1 MLKLVEQN
9 NGWEAKYQAAI
20 RELEVREIQWQ
31 EIEALLRKTV
41 GRLTTASLGL
51 DARLDSQLQI
61 IQKLNR
67 EKRDEKLGQALE
79 KLANI
84 IASMDKPRVSEKQRR
99 SDPVLLMLE
108 LLQGIHF
115 DAAQR
120 LQLRTICSDLLK
132 AVAKGQDRQRISGFI
147 KQLSLLINENFGQI
161 KSSQNTSEIVFQLI
175 ELLDF
180 DEIRQAQFKHSF
192 SDIRKF
198 QEQELEQL
206 AGLINAQFAGDS
218 DTSSIDSVMTTLLER
233 LAIVQGSSGDTQ
245 AIQERVHE
253 SESGDEWTD
262 TLNDIVGSVSD
273 TLKKLNQEKRELEYF
288 IVNVT
293 DQLGVI
299 TEVILDGHV
308 AHQSDHE
315 DTQSLH
321 SFVQDGMVLIQKN
334 FQGASDLDELKS
346 GISNNIDSI
355 REGVDEFVSRINL
368 RHEATEERNILLS
381 QQLSQM
387 EMETQELQVKLSEN
401 REKLL
406 LDALTGVGSRMAY
419 DEILPQQLAH
429 WEGFATS
436 FAYAIIDVDHFK
448 GINDQFGHN
457 AGDKALKIISQVML
471 DNVRQSDFV
480 FRIGGEEFVLI
491 YPNTDASQAYKL
503 IEKLRQTIATCKIH
517 FKKQP
522 LSLTVSAGIT
532 ETRSGDNVESIY
544 ERADKAL
551 YQAKNSGRNCQ
562 VVAD

>member
-9 NGWEAKYQAAI
+9 NGWEAKYQAAL
-20 RELEVREIQWQ
+20 RELESRESQWQ
-31 EIEALLRKTV
+31 EIEALLRKAI
-41 GRLTTASLGL
+41 GRLTTAPRGL
-51 DARLDSQLQI
+51 DADLDKQLQV
-61 IQKLNR
+61 IQKLSR

-79 KLANI
+79 KLAQI
-84 IASMDKPRVSEKQRR
+84 IGSLDKPRSSEKQRR

-120 LQLRTICSDLLK
+120 LRLKSICSDLLK
-132 AVAKGQDRQRISGFI
+132 AVARGQERQRISGFVR
-147 KQLSLLINENFGQI
+147 QLSLLINENFDHI
-161 KSSQNTSEIVFQLI
+161 KRSHNTSEIIFQLI

-180 DEIRQAQFKHSF
+180 DDVRQAQFKHSF
-192 SDIRKF
+192 SDTRDF
-198 QEQELEQL
+198 QQQELEQL
-206 AGLINAQFAGDS
+206 AALINAQFAGDA

-233 LAIVQGSSGDTQ
+233 LAIVQGSSGDAQ
-245 AIQERVHE
+245 EIQERVHDTE
-253 SESGDEWTD
+253 SSEEWTE
-262 TLNDIVGSVSD
+262 TLNDIVGSISQ
-273 TLKKLNQEKRELEYF
+273 TLKKLNQEKRQLEHF

-293 DQLGVI
+293 DQLGTITQVI
-299 TEVILDGHV
+299 SEGHKD
-308 AHQSDHE
+308 HKSDHQ

-321 SFVQDGMVLIQKN
+321 NFVQDGMVLIQKN
-334 FQGASDLDELKS
+334 FKATTDMDQLKS

-355 REGVDEFVSRINL
+355 REGVDEFVNRINQ

-387 EMETQELQVKLSEN
+387 ELETQELQIMLIEN
-401 REKLL
+401 REKML
-406 LDALTGVGSRMAY
+406 LDALTGVGSRLAY
-419 DEILPQQLAH
+419 DEQIPQELAR
-429 WEGFATS
+429 WEGFATP

-471 DNVRQSDFV
+471 DNVRQSDFI

-491 YPNTDASQAYKL
+491 YPDSDASQANL
-503 IEKLRQTIATCKIH
+503 LVEKLRQSIADIKMH
-517 FKKQP
+517 FKKKP
-522 LSLTVSAGIT
+522 LRLTVSAGIT
-532 ETRSGDNVESIY
+532 ESRTGDTVESIY

-551 YQAKNSGRNCQ
+551 YQAKNSGRDCQ